1 VHTAAL
7 PPNVIDVLKSQVR
20 LASPEDRECPALQV
34 DEQVLPSLFVSVQ
47 VMAPLVG
54 AERVSE
60 LASASVAHCPAVATA
75 VEERVKAWH
84 DAHDTPFDD
93 VYGPPEYM

>member
-1 VHTAAL
+1 VHTTAL
-7 PPNVIDVLKSQVR
+7 PPNVVDVLKAQVR
-20 LASPEDRECPALQV
+20 FASPEDRECPALQV

-54 AERVSE
+54 AERVSVHS
-60 LASASVAHCPAVATA
+60 LATHLPEVAVA

-84 DAHDTPFDD
+84 DAHDAPFDD